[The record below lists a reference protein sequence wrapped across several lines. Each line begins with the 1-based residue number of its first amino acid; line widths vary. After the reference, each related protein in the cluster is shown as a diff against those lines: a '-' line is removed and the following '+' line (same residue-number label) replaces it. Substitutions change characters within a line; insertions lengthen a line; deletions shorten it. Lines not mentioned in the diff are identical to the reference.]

1 MNENSDS
8 NSKPTSYG
16 KLLWTL
22 GLLAL
27 FLSVFT
33 VSLVHYYG
41 GNRPTIG
48 DEANGRTHSVKIHS
62 KTVYLTGGEMG
73 LVLTTHAL
81 AILDIGAFLGVLLK
95 SRRPRKPPNSG
106 QPKAA

>member
-1 MNENSDS
+1 MNENTDS
-8 NSKPTSYG
+8 NSKPVSYRR
-16 KLLWTL
+16 LLWTL

-27 FLSVFT
+27 FMSVFT

-41 GNRPTIG
+41 GNRPTIR
-48 DEANGRTHSVKIHS
+48 DEATGRTHSVKIHS
-62 KTVYLTGGEMG
+62 KTIYLTGGEMA

-95 SRRPRKPPNSG
+95 SRRPRKPTSPG
-106 QPKAA
+106 QPKAS